1 MYIHIVFFITSITL
15 SHFFTLGIVPMFA
28 EQMFKEIEAKKD
40 SGITFEVSQYNI
52 HEIYLHFLNVNS
64 KNILVYV
71 DVFSYKN
78 SI

>member
-1 MYIHIVFFITSITL
+1 
-15 SHFFTLGIVPMFA
+15 MFA

-52 HEIYLHFLNVNS
+52 HEIYIHFLNVNS